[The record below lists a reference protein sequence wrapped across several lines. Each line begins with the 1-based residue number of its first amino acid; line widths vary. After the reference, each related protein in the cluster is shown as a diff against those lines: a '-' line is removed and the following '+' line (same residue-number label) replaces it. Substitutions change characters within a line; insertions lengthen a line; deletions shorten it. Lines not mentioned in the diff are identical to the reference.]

1 MRIEAK
7 VPDAAVKRSGFVA
20 YDNHGVAVDEPENK
34 VADSATEIKRSGFIG
49 SDDHQFTDEELEE
62 QVLFADEM
70 PAYDV
75 VALVIFK
82 TQC

>member
-20 YDNHGVAVDEPENK
+20 YDNHGVAVDAPETQ
-34 VADSATEIKRSGFIG
+34 VDDRAAEIKRSGFIG

-62 QVLFADEM
+62 QVLIVEQI
-70 PAYDV
+70 PAYDD

-82 TQC
+82 TEC